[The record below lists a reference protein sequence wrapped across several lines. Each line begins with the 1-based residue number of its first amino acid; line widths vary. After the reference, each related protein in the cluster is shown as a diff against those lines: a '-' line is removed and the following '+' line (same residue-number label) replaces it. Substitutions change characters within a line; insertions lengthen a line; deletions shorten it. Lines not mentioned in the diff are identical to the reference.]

1 MSWVYQLFCRG
12 TSQAGGWPFR
22 MHSRMVY
29 REMDKAEEAK
39 PAFLERC
46 ADGDTH
52 FDYVDLDEPVEV
64 SVLELELV
72 E

>member
-39 PAFLERC
+39 PAFLKKC
-46 ADGDTH
+46 ADGDNH
-52 FDYVDLDEPVEV
+52 FDYVDPETAAIRILV
-64 SVLELELV
+64 LELV